1 MPDDLFVGSVSV
13 KKRRE
18 AMKKNLLFVAIALLI
33 VIALIV
39 GSRLMA
45 AEEKAA
51 DVSLTGTVVDMH
63 CYVTHGIHDAKH
75 TACANACIARGLPAG
90 FLADDG
96 ALYVLFDEKPFS
108 VKEKVAGLADVPATL
123 TGTPVVRGGIKGI
136 QIKSIERKNPE
147 K

>member
-1 MPDDLFVGSVSV
+1 
-13 KKRRE
+13 
-18 AMKKNLLFVAIALLI
+18 MKKNLFFAAIALLI
-33 VIALIV
+33 VAALIV

-75 TACANACIARGLPAG
+75 TACANACIARGVPAG
-90 FLADDG
+90 FLTDDG
-96 ALYVLFDEKPFS
+96 TLYVLFDEKPFS
-108 VKEKVAGLADVPATL
+108 VKDKVAGLADVPATL

-136 QIKSIERKNPE
+136 QIKSIEKKNTD